1 MIIQVQK
8 MKNDFNKIN
17 EIMADFISAN
27 KSVFAD
33 EKLANKHDFEKN
45 ISLTAYHNLLL
56 ADVVELFYDIHIQNI
71 NNLEDEIAIAASN
84 NPTKHNKLTAGT
96 AQMIHEQIVN
106 SIDEEFGLFNAMS
119 TQERNALASNLSVT
133 FMSPSI
139 IEQSRRYILENKMA
153 QDNTYKSDIMNH
165 VRNEKCEH
173 FIDYAKHLSEDFNK
187 KYSKQV
193 LSLYKLKELLQ
204 TNDIEQDY
212 KIDIEPDSLAI
223 KRTNKMKQKQ
233 N

>member
-8 MKNDFNKIN
+8 MKNDFNKIK
-17 EIMADFISAN
+17 EIRADFISAN

-33 EKLANKHDFEKN
+33 EKIANKHDFEKN

-84 NPTKHNKLTAGT
+84 NPTKHNKQTAGT
-96 AQMIHEQIVN
+96 AQIVHEQIVN

-133 FMSPSI
+133 FISPAI
-139 IEQSRRYILENKMA
+139 IEQARYDILDNTMA
-153 QDNTYKSDIMNH
+153 HDNTYKIDIMNH

-173 FIDYAKHLSEDFNK
+173 FIDYAKHLSEEFNK
-187 KYSKQV
+187 KYSKQ
-193 LSLYKLKELLQ
+193 LSRLYMLKHVLQ
-204 TNDIEQDY
+204 TDKTKKEIE
-212 KIDIEPDSLAI
+212 IDVEPESSI
-223 KRTNKMKQKQ
+223 NKRQNKVKQKQ